1 MVLALP
7 EMIPRNPGEDFDPN
21 DTITNMV
28 AFRARTHRPTREV
41 VSAAPGVGAAGV
53 VLWLAQ
59 LFGVDV
65 PPDVAVYLGSL
76 VTAAVSGVIRWR
88 LGAFEGLRRRNRS

>member
-1 MVLALP
+1 
-7 EMIPRNPGEDFDPN
+7 MIPRNPGEDFQPH

-41 VSAAPGVGAAGV
+41 VSTAPGVGAAGV

-59 LFGVDV
+59 LAGLDV
-65 PPDVAVYLGSL
+65 PPDVAVYVGSL
-76 VTAAVSGVIRWR
+76 VTAGVGWLIRWR
-88 LGAFEGLRRRNRS
+88 LGGADVLHVRRSKKP